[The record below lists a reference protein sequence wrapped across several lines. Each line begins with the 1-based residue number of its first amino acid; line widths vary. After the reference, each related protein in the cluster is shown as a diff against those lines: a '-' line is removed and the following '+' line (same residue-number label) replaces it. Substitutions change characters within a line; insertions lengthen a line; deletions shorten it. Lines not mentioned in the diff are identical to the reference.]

1 MKLHSSIF
9 KNVLFGLLNFLNYFL
24 KLWKKESQSRYVRTD
39 LRKKIYVSI
48 LFLLSLYIHLLLFYW
63 KKWWQLFWN
72 FFDCFFAALL
82 LKLVWDRICF
92 TEKMMA
98 TLVESSGL
106 LFLQHHYSKRTS
118 DLALLSAQRKLN
130 LFQNS
135 KQQKILK

>member
-1 MKLHSSIF
+1 MEKRESEQICQNRF
-9 KNVLFGLLNFLNYFL
+9 AQ
-24 KLWKKESQSRYVRTD
+24 KKDMFQFYSC
-39 LRKKIYVSI
+39 
-48 LFLLSLYIHLLLFYW
+48 SLYISTYFCFIEKNDGSCFGTFLTV
-63 KKWWQLFWN
+63 
-72 FFDCFFAALL
+72 FFTALL
-82 LKLVWDRICF
+82 LKVVWDRICF